1 MADMRPA
8 DWGSEK
14 ASVLAA
20 TSTWNALSMGHTLGG
35 RDRCP
40 EMGSTREARSW
51 GSTSLGTK
59 GYKKKSEFTPKHGKP
74 RLGEGPWV
82 SVRCQCRELDRV
94 GFAGMT
100 SQKAVADVCM
110 ESGVEA

>member
-1 MADMRPA
+1 MG
-8 DWGSEK
+8 GSEK

-59 GYKKKSEFTPKHGKP
+59 GYKKKIRIHTKTWKAQAW
-74 RLGEGPWV
+74 R
-82 SVRCQCRELDRV
+82 RAM
-94 GFAGMT
+94 GFCEVPMQGSWT
-100 SQKAVADVCM
+100 
-110 ESGVEA
+110 G